1 MFLVVNSA
9 NKKIGNIAATYLPI
23 EKTCP
28 KTCPLYQSKA
38 CYAMGGNVGLQV
50 IRLEKLSKGQSAYDI
65 VRKEARE
72 ISAFGPKANGK
83 ALRLHVSGDVRSPKA
98 AYLLGV
104 AAKKWDGKVYSY
116 THSWRNI
123 PRSVWGESISIL
135 ASCESIED
143 AKQALERGYAPSI
156 VVDTHKTDKAYFQDG
171 IKVIPCP
178 SQTRDVTCEQ
188 CKLCMKDNVL
198 KEQNAAI
205 AFAVHGSRKKVA
217 LTVIK

>member
-1 MFLVVNSA
+1 MFLVYNSE
-9 NKKIGNIAATYLPI
+9 NKKIGNVAATYLPI
-23 EKTCP
+23 KQTCP
-28 KTCPLYQSKA
+28 NTCPLKDKG
-38 CYAMGGNVGLQV
+38 CYAQGGNVNFQV
-50 IRLEKLSKGQSAYDI
+50 KRLEKMNEGLYSYDI

-205 AFAVHGSRKKVA
+205 AFAVHGSRKKHA